1 MPIKQME
8 AVAETQM
15 VKAVLP
21 FAVAGILGGV
31 GFLFNSV
38 QELKEVALKNNQAVI
53 VLQNDAEDVWDDI
66 ERLQRDVTNVR
77 IYIGNGKRNP
87 HNN

>member
-8 AVAETQM
+8 SVAEMQM

-38 QELKEVALKNNQAVI
+38 QELKEVALKNSQAIIVI
-53 VLQNDAEDVWDDI
+53 QGDSDDVWEDI

-77 IYIGNGKRNP
+77 IHIGNGARNP